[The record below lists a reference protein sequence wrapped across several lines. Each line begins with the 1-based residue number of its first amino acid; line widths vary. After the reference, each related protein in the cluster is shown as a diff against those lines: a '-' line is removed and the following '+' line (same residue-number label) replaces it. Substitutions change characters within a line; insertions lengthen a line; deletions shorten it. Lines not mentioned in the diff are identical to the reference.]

1 MLKYHLEMNNN
12 KCINCLEYKRCKE
25 NRLSLLFFIIGLVA
39 TIAIRVVTV
48 LIHLNPLYG
57 QIAWYIG
64 VAGFLVF
71 FIYKYKIDSSRVKVI
86 RESKLLTKIS
96 RNEDLKREDKQVLSA
111 ILCALNSNKDRI
123 NYFVI
128 FFSSGIALMAGIY
141 FDFIK

>member
-1 MLKYHLEMNNN
+1 MDSQ
-12 KCINCLEYKRCKE
+12 KCINCLEHKRCKE
-25 NRLSLLFFIIGLVA
+25 ARFSILFFIIGLVA

-64 VAGFLVF
+64 VGGFLVF
-71 FIYKYKIDSSRVKVI
+71 FIYKFKIDSARYKIIKESR
-86 RESKLLTKIS
+86 LMAKILS
-96 RNEDLKREDKQVLSA
+96 NDELKREDKQVLSA
-111 ILCALNSNKDRI
+111 ILCALSSSKDRI

-128 FFSSGIALMAGIY
+128 FTSSALALVAGVY

>member
-1 MLKYHLEMNNN
+1 MVPR
-12 KCINCLEYKRCKE
+12 KCINCQEYERCKE
-25 NRLSLLFFIIGLVA
+25 SRASVFFFIVGLIA

-64 VAGFLVF
+64 VGGFLLF
-71 FIYKYKIDSSRVKVI
+71 FIYKFKIDSARY
-86 RESKLLTKIS
+86 KIIKENGLMLKIL
-96 RNEDLKREDKQVLSA
+96 RNEELKNEDRQVLSA
-111 ILCALNSNKDRI
+111 ILCALASSKDRI

-128 FFSSGIALMAGIY
+128 FASSALALIAGAY

>member
-1 MLKYHLEMNNN
+1 MDYK
-12 KCINCLEYKRCKE
+12 KCLNCQEYKRCKE
-25 NRLSLLFFIIGLVA
+25 SRVSLFFFIIGLIA

-71 FIYKYKIDSSRVKVI
+71 FIYKYRIDSSRVKVI
-86 RESKLLTKIS
+86 RENQLLVKIS

-128 FFSSGIALMAGIY
+128 FFSSAIALLAGVY

>member
-1 MLKYHLEMNNN
+1 MDYK
-12 KCINCLEYKRCKE
+12 KCLNCQEYKRCKE
-25 NRLSLLFFIIGLVA
+25 SRVSLLFFIIGLIA

-86 RESKLLTKIS
+86 RENQLLARSPAMKTLKGKTS
-96 RNEDLKREDKQVLSA
+96 R
-111 ILCALNSNKDRI
+111 
-123 NYFVI
+123 F
-128 FFSSGIALMAGIY
+128 
-141 FDFIK
+141 

>member
-1 MLKYHLEMNNN
+1 MDYK
-12 KCINCLEYKRCKE
+12 KCLNCQEYKRCKE
-25 NRLSLLFFIIGLVA
+25 SRVSLLFFIIGLIA

-86 RESKLLTKIS
+86 RENQLLAKIS

-128 FFSSGIALMAGIY
+128 FSSSAIALLAGVY